1 VSLEQWTEVDR
12 YIGEKLVAS
21 DEALDGAQ
29 HAAKEG
35 GLPPI
40 SVSAAQGKLLQILVQ
55 LQQAKKV
62 LEIGTLGGYSSIWM
76 ARALPADGRLITLE
90 IDPKHAEVAQ
100 ASLVSAGVADKVEI
114 RLGAA
119 IDTLPKLEAEGAGP
133 FDLVFIDADKASNAD
148 YFTWAVKLS
157 RKGTMIIVDNVVR
170 NGAVLDS
177 ETDNADIVGTR
188 RLFDTAAAEGRVNA
202 TAIQTVGAKGYDGF
216 VIGVVDPD

>member
-1 VSLEQWTEVDR
+1 MSLEQWTDVDR

-40 SVSAAQGKLLQILVQ
+40 SVSAAQGKLLQVLVQ

-76 ARALPADGRLITLE
+76 ARALPDDGRLITLE
-90 IDPKHAEVAQ
+90 IDPKHAEVAR
-100 ASLVSAGVADKVEI
+100 ASLARAGVADKVEI

-119 IDTLPKLEAEGAGP
+119 IDTLPKLAAEGVGP
-133 FDLVFIDADKASNAD
+133 FDLIFIDADKASNAD

-170 NGAVLDS
+170 NGAVLDP
-177 ETDNADIVGTR
+177 ETDNPDIVGTR
-188 RLFDTAAAEGRVNA
+188 RLFDTVAAEGRVNA

>member
-1 VSLEQWTEVDR
+1 VSLEQWTDVDR

-40 SVSAAQGKLLQILVQ
+40 SVSAAQGKLLQVLVQ

-76 ARALPADGRLITLE
+76 ARALPDDGRLITLE
-90 IDPKHAEVAQ
+90 IDPKHAEVAR
-100 ASLVSAGVADKVEI
+100 ASLARAGVADKVEI

-119 IDTLPKLEAEGAGP
+119 IDTLPKLAAEGVGP
-133 FDLVFIDADKASNAD
+133 FDLIFIDADKASNAD

-170 NGAVLDS
+170 NGAVLDP
-177 ETDNADIVGTR
+177 ETDNPDIVGTR
-188 RLFDTAAAEGRVNA
+188 RLFDTVAAEGRVNA

>member
-1 VSLEQWTEVDR
+1 MSLEQWTDVDR

-40 SVSAAQGKLLQILVQ
+40 SVSAAQGKLLQVLVQ

-76 ARALPADGRLITLE
+76 ARALPDDGRLITLE
-90 IDPKHAEVAQ
+90 IDPKHAEVAR
-100 ASLVSAGVADKVEI
+100 ASLARAGVADKVEI

-119 IDTLPKLEAEGAGP
+119 IDTLPKLAAEGVGP
-133 FDLVFIDADKASNAD
+133 FDLIFIDADKASNAD

-170 NGAVLDS
+170 NGAVLDP
-177 ETDNADIVGTR
+177 ETDNPDIVGTR
-188 RLFDTAAAEGRVNA
+188 RLFDTVAAEGRVNA
-202 TAIQTVGAKGYDGF
+202 TAIQTVGAKGYDGL

>member
-1 VSLEQWTEVDR
+1 MSLEQWTEVDR

-55 LQQAKKV
+55 LQQAKKG

-119 IDTLPKLEAEGAGP
+119 IDTLPKLAAEGAGP

-170 NGAVLDS
+170 NGAVLDT
-177 ETDNADIVGTR
+177 ETDNPDIVGTR
-188 RLFDTAAAEGRVNA
+188 RLFDTVTAEGRVNA

-216 VIGVVDPD
+216 VIGIVDPG

>member
-1 VSLEQWTEVDR
+1 VSLEQWTDVDR
-12 YIGEKLVAS
+12 YICEQLVAS

-29 HAAKEG
+29 RAAKEA

-55 LQQAKKV
+55 LQRAKTV
-62 LEIGTLGGYSSIWM
+62 LEIGTLGGYSTIWM
-76 ARALPADGRLITLE
+76 ARALPAGGRLISLE
-90 IDPKHAEVAQ
+90 IDPKHAEVAT
-100 ASLVSAGVADKVEI
+100 ASLEAAGVGDKVEV

-119 IDTLPKLEAEGAGP
+119 IDTLPALAAEGVGP

-148 YFTWAVKLS
+148 YLAWALKLS
-157 RKGTMIIVDNVVR
+157 RQGTMIIVDNVVR
-170 NGAVLDS
+170 NGAVLDG

-188 RLFDTAAAEGRVNA
+188 RLFDALAAEGRLNA

-216 VIGVVDPD
+216 VIAVVDPD

>member
-1 VSLEQWTEVDR
+1 VSLEQWTDVDH
-12 YIGEKLVAS
+12 YIGEKLAPS

-40 SVSAAQGKLLQILVQ
+40 SVSAAQGKLLQVLVQ
-55 LQQAKKV
+55 LQRAKKV
-62 LEIGTLGGYSSIWM
+62 LEIGTLGGYSTIWM
-76 ARALPADGRLITLE
+76 ARALPADGRLVTLE
-90 IDPKHAEVAQ
+90 IDPKHAAVAG
-100 ASLVSAGVADKVEI
+100 ASLARAGVGDKVEI

-119 IDTLPKLEAEGAGP
+119 IETLPKLAAEGVGP

-148 YFTWAVKLS
+148 YVTWAIKLS

-170 NGAVLDS
+170 NGGVLDA
-177 ETDNADIVGTR
+177 ETDNPDIVGTR
-188 RLFDTAAAEGRVNA
+188 RLFDTLAAEGRVNA
-202 TAIQTVGAKGYDGF
+202 TAIQTVGTKGYDGF